1 VKRNVTHLLRIVVA
15 AGVAAVLVA
24 VAVPVAIS
32 MVNRGG
38 DDTTPDPASSSSSSS
53 SPTPLPTGP
62 VKALLTTDA
71 PAGPAAGIPV
81 LNGGSIESP
90 GSEAVPVEGTPS
102 AVAPFGT
109 GWLVVAN
116 DVANGKDTGLLTTLD
131 SDGSVTDQ
139 FTGGLRVVTSA
150 DGSLTAYTDES
161 GHVLT
166 FGTDDAEPA
175 TLDPRGPM
183 SVVEL
188 VAVVGSGSCA
198 SDEGCAVYYNEYGD
212 LGGGFRIRDNGSI
225 WQFTLFRKVLGA
237 ASDGRVAG
245 LISASDSGSC
255 SGVYSARETLLWKT
269 CDYTVGAFSPDG
281 RYVIGRRA
289 NLDGPGDGLVAI
301 LDSETGEMVSE
312 FANNEQTQA
321 VIGQA
326 VWETD
331 RTMLATV
338 RQDGAWS
345 LMRLT
350 DLGELQKVADL
361 EGGDE
366 AAPPA
371 FLP

>member
-1 VKRNVTHLLRIVVA
+1 
-15 AGVAAVLVA
+15 
-24 VAVPVAIS
+24 
-32 MVNRGG
+32 M
-38 DDTTPDPASSSSSSS
+38 
-53 SPTPLPTGP
+53 
-62 VKALLTTDA
+62 
-71 PAGPAAGIPV
+71 

-90 GSEAVPVEGTPS
+90 GSEAVPVDGTSS

-116 DVANGKDTGLLTTLD
+116 DVANDKDTGLLTTLD

-139 FTGGLRVVTSA
+139 FRGGLAVVTSA

-166 FGTDDAEPA
+166 FGGDDSEPVA
-175 TLDPRGPM
+175 LDPSGPM
-183 SVVEL
+183 GVVEL
-188 VAVVGSGSCA
+188 VAVVGSGSCE
-198 SDEGCAVYYNEYGD
+198 SDAGCAVYYNEYGD
-212 LGGGFRIRDNGSI
+212 LGGGYRIRANGSI
-225 WQFTLFRKVLGA
+225 WQFTRFRKIVGA

-245 LISASDSGSC
+245 VISARDSGSC
-255 SGVYSARETLLWKT
+255 SGVYSASERLLWKT
-269 CDYTVGAFSPDG
+269 CDYTLGSFSPDG
-281 RYVIGRRA
+281 RYVMGRQA

-301 LDSETGEMVSE
+301 LDTETGEMVSE
-312 FANNEQTQA
+312 FANDEQTQA
-321 VIGQA
+321 IIGQA

-338 RQDGAWS
+338 HQDGAWS

-366 AAPPA
+366 ADPPA

>member
-1 VKRNVTHLLRIVVA
+1 MA
-15 AGVAAVLVA
+15 
-24 VAVPVAIS
+24 
-32 MVNRGG
+32 G
-38 DDTTPDPASSSSSSS
+38 DDTTPASSSSPSSSSSSS
-53 SPTPLPTGP
+53 ATPLPTGP

-71 PAGPAAGIPV
+71 PEGPAAGIPV
-81 LNGGSIESP
+81 LNGGSIEAP
-90 GSEAVPVEGTPS
+90 GSEAVPVDGTS
-102 AVAPFGT
+102 SGVAPFGT

-116 DVANGKDTGLLTTLD
+116 DVANAKDTGLLTTLD

-139 FTGGLRVVTSA
+139 FRGGLRVVTSA

-166 FGTDDAEPA
+166 FGMDDSEPVA
-175 TLDPRGPM
+175 LDPRGPM

-212 LGGGFRIRDNGSI
+212 LGGGFRISDNGSI
-225 WQFTLFRKVLGA
+225 WQYTLFRKVVGA
-237 ASDGRVAG
+237 APDGRVAG
-245 LISASDSGSC
+245 VISASDTGSC
-255 SGVYSARETLLWKT
+255 SGVYSANERLLWKT
-269 CDYTVGAFSPDG
+269 CDYTLGTFSPDG
-281 RYVIGRRA
+281 RYVIGRPA
-289 NLDGPGDGLVAI
+289 NLDGSGDGLVAI
-301 LDSETGEMVSE
+301 LDTETGKMVSE
-312 FANNEQTQA
+312 FANDEKTQA
-321 VIGQA
+321 IIGQA

-338 RQDGAWS
+338 HQDGAWS

-366 AAPPA
+366 VDPPA